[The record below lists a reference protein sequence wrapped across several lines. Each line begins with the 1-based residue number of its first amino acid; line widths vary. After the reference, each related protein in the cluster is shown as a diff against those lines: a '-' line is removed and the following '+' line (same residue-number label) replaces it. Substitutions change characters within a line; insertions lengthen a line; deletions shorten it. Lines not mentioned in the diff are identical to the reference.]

1 MYQGETVSRQ
11 MTFRDKDGTLIDPD
25 TITVTFYDPSGTS
38 TATPTATKSE
48 TGIWTFDYTLA
59 SDAPV
64 GIWVITVAAVK
75 GSYAKKYAETFT
87 VEALPS

>member
-1 MYQGETVSRQ
+1 MYKGETVSKQ
-11 MTFRDKDGTLIDPD
+11 MTFRDKDGVLIDPD
-25 TITVTFYDPSGTS
+25 TITITIYNPSGAS
-38 TATPTATKSE
+38 TATPTASKSS

-64 GIWVITVAAVK
+64 GIWVVTVTGVK
-75 GSYAKKYAETFT
+75 GTYVKKYAETFT